1 MDHMVDSYEIYGDNQ
16 NDDSEIEE
24 HVEEVKNTRKRPVAV
39 KASAVRMKQQTKSRH
54 NNEDICDGIGEV
66 SIDEHV
72 IEPNKMTK
80 NDNYRQN
87 SRTASTNQGNRKASS
102 QARRKERE
110 SSGVKK
116 TQIEVLDHET
126 PIEEYKQYYQQNQ
139 ENFHHNQMN
148 SEPM

>member
-16 NDDSEIEE
+16 NDESEIEE
-24 HVEEVKNTRKRPVAV
+24 HIEEVQNVRKRPVAV
-39 KASAVRMKQQTKSRH
+39 KASAARAKQHSKSRDRH
-54 NNEDICDGIGEV
+54 NNDEICERIGEV
-66 SIDEHV
+66 SIDEHIV
-72 IEPNKMTK
+72 EPSKMTK
-80 NDNYRQN
+80 NENYRQN

-126 PIEEYKQYYQQNQ
+126 PIEEYKQYYQ
-139 ENFHHNQMN
+139 
-148 SEPM
+148 